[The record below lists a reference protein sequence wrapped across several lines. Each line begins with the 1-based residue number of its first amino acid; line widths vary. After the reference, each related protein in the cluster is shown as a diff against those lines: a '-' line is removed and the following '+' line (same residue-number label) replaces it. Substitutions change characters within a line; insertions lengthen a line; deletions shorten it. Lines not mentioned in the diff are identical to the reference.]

1 MTTLRTFQ
9 TEIEEIHDR
18 EMAKQRAR
26 IVTSPVEK
34 EEKETMDQKLATVT
48 QAKNKYNG
56 TPISTKYA
64 VGVGP
69 TRASLLELEDKIL
82 VWTVT

>member
-1 MTTLRTFQ
+1 MTARWQ
-9 TEIEEIHDR
+9 SR
-18 EMAKQRAR
+18 EPELSR
-26 IVTSPVEK
+26 PPW
-34 EEKETMDQKLATVT
+34 KETMDQKLATVT
-48 QAKNKYNG
+48 QGKNKYNG

-82 VWTVT
+82 V

>member
-9 TEIEEIHDR
+9 TEIEEIHNR
-18 EMAKQRAR
+18 EMAKQSAR

-34 EEKETMDQKLATVT
+34 ETMDQKLATIT

-56 TPISTKYA
+56 TPISTKSA

-69 TRASLLELEDKIL
+69 TRASLLEDKIL
-82 VWTVT
+82 V

>member
-34 EEKETMDQKLATVT
+34 ETMDQKLATVT

-56 TPISTKYA
+56 TPKSA

-69 TRASLLELEDKIL
+69 TRALLLELEDKIL
-82 VWTVT
+82 V